1 MEGSIFQL
9 ELPFFGLTPEY
20 RASLFSQLHDVVFH
34 GKGGYIFSE
43 VYEFPIWLRRYIHR
57 SMIEFY
63 ENENKQAQKS
73 QGQQSLLQ
81 DGKIKAPDYSTK
93 ARR

>member
-20 RASLFSQLHDVVFH
+20 RGALFNQLHDIVFH
-34 GKGGYIFSE
+34 GKGGYSFGEI
-43 VYEFPIWLRRYIHR
+43 YEFPIWLRRYVHR

-81 DGKIKAPDYSTK
+81 NGKIKAPDYSTK

>member
-20 RASLFSQLHDVVFH
+20 RASLFTQLHDICFH
-34 GKGGYIFSE
+34 GKGGYSFDVI
-43 VYEFPIWLRRYIHR
+43 YEFPIWLRRYVHR

>member
-1 MEGSIFQL
+1 MEGSIFKL

-20 RASLFSQLHDVVFH
+20 RASLFTQLHDICFH
-34 GKGGYIFSE
+34 GKGGYSFDII
-43 VYEFPIWLRRYIHR
+43 YEFPIWLRKFVHR
-57 SMIEFY
+57 SMIEHY

>member
-1 MEGSIFQL
+1 M

-20 RASLFSQLHDVVFH
+20 RASLFLQLHDIVFH
-34 GKGGYIFSE
+34 GKGGYSFGEI
-43 VYEFPIWLRRYIHR
+43 YEFPIWLRRYVHR

-63 ENENKQAQKS
+63 ENENKQAQKA

-93 ARR
+93 ARK

>member
-1 MEGSIFQL
+1 LG
-9 ELPFFGLTPEY
+9 LPFFGLTPEY
-20 RASLFSQLHDVVFH
+20 RASLFSQLHDIVFH
-34 GKGGYIFSE
+34 GKGGYSFGEI
-43 VYEFPIWLRRYIHR
+43 YEFPIWLRRYVHR

>member
-20 RASLFSQLHDVVFH
+20 RASLFTQLHDICFH
-34 GKGGYIFSE
+34 GKGGYSFDII
-43 VYEFPIWLRRYIHR
+43 YEFPIWLRRYIHR

-63 ENENKQAQKS
+63 ENENKQNEKAS
-73 QGQQSLLQ
+73 GRQSLLQ
-81 DGKIKAPDYSTK
+81 NGQIKAPDYSTK
-93 ARR
+93 AHR

>member
-1 MEGSIFQL
+1 MEGLIFQS

-20 RASLFSQLHDVVFH
+20 RGALFNQLHDIVFH
-34 GKGGYIFSE
+34 GKGGYSFGEI
-43 VYEFPIWLRRYIHR
+43 YEFPIWLRRYVHR

>member
-1 MEGSIFQL
+1 
-9 ELPFFGLTPEY
+9 
-20 RASLFSQLHDVVFH
+20 
-34 GKGGYIFSE
+34 
-43 VYEFPIWLRRYIHR
+43 
-57 SMIEFY
+57 MIEFY

-93 ARR
+93 ASR